1 MSLRKR
7 QKELFSLSDH
17 KRERGRRKKRGRES
31 NEEKEKERGRREN
44 QEVKGRVLKCL
55 SQI

>member
-17 KRERGRRKKRGRES
+17 KRERGRRKRRGRER